1 MTRRR
6 GRSRREAVKW
16 TEHPWRRGRQIEHVR
31 LCLLDDSATQAVGM
45 WSTAHG
51 HEAALAMPYG
61 TVMPCLRI
69 IIERVLFVMHL
80 TCGSDMSNS
89 RVHI

>member
-51 HEAALAMPYG
+51 HEAALAMPYTRYG

-69 IIERVLFVMHL
+69 IIERVLYL
-80 TCGSDMSNS
+80 
-89 RVHI
+89 

>member
-1 MTRRR
+1 
-6 GRSRREAVKW
+6 
-16 TEHPWRRGRQIEHVR
+16 
-31 LCLLDDSATQAVGM
+31 M

-69 IIERVLFVMHL
+69 IIERVLFVMRAPYLWLRHVEL
-80 TCGSDMSNS
+80 ACPYLS
-89 RVHI
+89 VQY